1 LPFAVID
8 YIINLVLHD
17 FRWIEWNIEKV
28 EKHGCSVEEMVMAKK
43 KISEYER
50 FMALTDAEKDAE
62 VAIYDTFPEGF
73 PSKPLSGAD
82 KALHRVAR
90 AKGRIVA
97 RAAGRPIVGKGAK
110 IVPVSIE
117 RGLLK
122 QADSFAKRHKL
133 KRSQMVAEGLRL
145 VMQKAD

>member
-1 LPFAVID
+1 
-8 YIINLVLHD
+8 
-17 FRWIEWNIEKV
+17 
-28 EKHGCSVEEMVMAKK
+28 MAKK

-62 VAIYDTFPEGF
+62 VAIYDKFPQGY
-73 PSKPLSGAD
+73 PSKPLRESD
-82 KALHRVAR
+82 KALHKAAR
-90 AKGRIVA
+90 ARGRAVA
-97 RAAGRPIVGKGAK
+97 RAAGRPMIGKGAK

-122 QADSFAKRHKL
+122 EADLFAKRHKL

-145 VMQKAD
+145 VMQRAS

>member
-1 LPFAVID
+1 
-8 YIINLVLHD
+8 
-17 FRWIEWNIEKV
+17 
-28 EKHGCSVEEMVMAKK
+28 MAKK

-62 VAIYDTFPEGF
+62 VAIYDKFPQGF
-73 PSKPLSGAD
+73 PSQSLRESD

-90 AKGRIVA
+90 SRGRAVA
-97 RAAGRPIVGKGAK
+97 RSAGRPIVGKGAK

-133 KRSQMVAEGLRL
+133 KRSQMVARGLRL
-145 VMQKAD
+145 VMQHED

>member
-1 LPFAVID
+1 MP
-8 YIINLVLHD
+8 
-17 FRWIEWNIEKV
+17 
-28 EKHGCSVEEMVMAKK
+28 KK

-62 VAIYDTFPEGF
+62 VAIYDQFPEGF
-73 PSKPLSGAD
+73 PGKPLRKSD
-82 KALHRVAR
+82 RALDRLAR
-90 AKGRIVA
+90 ARGRAV
-97 RAAGRPIVGKGAK
+97 AAGKVPPADRVPAAGSANIGPGRPMVGKGAK

-122 QADSFAKRHKL
+122 QADSFAKAHNL

-145 VMQKAD
+145 VMQRAG